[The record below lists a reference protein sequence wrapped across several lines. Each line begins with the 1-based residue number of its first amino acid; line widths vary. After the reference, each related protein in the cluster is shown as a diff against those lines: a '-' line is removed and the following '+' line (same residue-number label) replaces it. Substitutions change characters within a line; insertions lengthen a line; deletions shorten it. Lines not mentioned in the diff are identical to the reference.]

1 MKKNIVVLFL
11 IIFSFLFIVCKKDEV
26 KNENTITP
34 VEKSVK
40 YDLAFERDGMI
51 FVKNFQ
57 KNIIDSLFAGFNP
70 ALSPDGRYLAFT
82 NYYGSKRH
90 VTLYD
95 FNTKKI
101 IPINIPNDNNYGPTW
116 SPDGKLIAFNIFY
129 NNNWYIAVTNKENT
143 LFRIITDR
151 IKKGTYSPSWIS
163 DSKKILVHDLDNI
176 YMVDLDGNVL
186 NKYSINNIARDL
198 LISSQTRFIL
208 SSDEKKLFFSAG
220 VDEDSDDFEEP
231 PEAIFYYDFNSK
243 KLNRISPKGL
253 YCADLVLKNDSIIFF
268 SAAKNNEE
276 PFSIY
281 SINIFEKKPI
291 LLVKNG
297 SSPCVSVK

>member
-1 MKKNIVVLFL
+1 MKRESVILFL
-11 IIFSFLFIVCKKDEV
+11 IIFSFLFIVCKKEEI
-26 KNENTITP
+26 KNENNLTP

-40 YDLAFERDGMI
+40 YDLAFERDGII

-57 KNIIDSLFAGFNP
+57 KNIVDTLFEGFNP
-70 ALSPDGRYLAFT
+70 ALSPDGQYIAFT
-82 NYYGSKRH
+82 DYSGSKRH

-95 FNTKKI
+95 FNTKKR

-116 SPDGKLIAFNIFY
+116 SPDGKLIAFNIYY
-129 NNNWYIAVTNKENT
+129 NNNWYIAVSNKENT
-143 LFRIITDR
+143 IFKIITDK

-176 YMVDLDGNVL
+176 YMVDLDGNIL
-186 NKYSINNIARDL
+186 NIYSVNEIAKDL
-198 LISSQTRFIL
+198 LISSQTRFIM
-208 SSDEKKLFFSAG
+208 SIDGQKLFFSAG

-231 PEAIFYYDFNSK
+231 PEAIFYYDFHSK
-243 KLNRISPKGL
+243 KLNRLSPKGL
-253 YCADLVLKNDSIIFF
+253 YCADIILKDDSILYF
-268 SAAKNNEE
+268 SAAKNSEE